1 MKASLLKW
9 NFGLPKDKQLPHF
22 PGLESLGAE
31 GVLLG
36 TSLQD
41 ALILAPRMP
50 LAAGVVTTQHS

>member
-9 NFGLPKDKQLPHF
+9 NCGLPKDKQHF
-22 PGLESLGAE
+22 SGLEPLGAE

-50 LAAGVVTTQHS
+50 LAAGVATTQRS